1 MQIRSGPRQQS
12 NTPLTRTGEDSEDD
26 SLLDPSD
33 HTHTIKNPSAP
44 PPMPHSYT
52 RSLQSSSSSFLEPS
66 SLSRIGSISS
76 SKQVEL
82 AGCVG
87 TFRQQSERCR
97 WHQRTYQESDLLSQ
111 SNLISGPPS
120 SVSPSYR

>member
-12 NTPLTRTGEDSEDD
+12 NILLTRTGEDSEDN

-33 HTHTIKNPSAP
+33 HIYAIKNPSAP

-52 RSLQSSSSSFLEPS
+52 KSLQSSSSSSLEPS

-82 AGCVG
+82 AGHIG
-87 TFRQQSERCR
+87 TF
-97 WHQRTYQESDLLSQ
+97 
-111 SNLISGPPS
+111 
-120 SVSPSYR
+120 

>member
-1 MQIRSGPRQQS
+1 MQIRSGPRQQF

-33 HTHTIKNPSAP
+33 HIHAIKNPSAP

-52 RSLQSSSSSFLEPS
+52 RSLQSSSSSSLEPS

-82 AGCVG
+82 AGRIG
-87 TFRQQSERCR
+87 IFRQQSEQCR
-97 WHQRTYQESDLLSQ
+97 WH
-111 SNLISGPPS
+111 
-120 SVSPSYR
+120 